1 MTPQPARV
9 HLALRKL
16 GGAVDERLQ
25 ARAELLGEQR
35 PDVERLAPGEPHE
48 VGVGL
53 EERERGA
60 QHPLDLGPALDQVA
74 DRVVDDR
81 EPVRERL
88 LEHRAV
94 ERVLGREVVQ
104 QARPADPDLVG
115 DLAQARGR
123 QPVLGEAAPG
133 DVEDQRLGVDGAT
146 RGMSWGVSAGAT
158 GGTGGA

>member
-1 MTPQPARV
+1 MS
-9 HLALRKL
+9 
-16 GGAVDERLQ
+16 D
-25 ARAELLGEQR
+25 R
-35 PDVERLAPGEPHE
+35 PDVERLASAEPHE

-94 ERVLGREVVQ
+94 ERVLRREVVQ

-123 QPVLGEAAPG
+123 QPVVGEAAPG
-133 DVEDQRLGVDGAT
+133 DVEDQRLGVVRRDTGHVVGGVG
-146 RGMSWGVSAGAT
+146 RGHRRHREERSVLVYRLVGR
-158 GGTGGA
+158 